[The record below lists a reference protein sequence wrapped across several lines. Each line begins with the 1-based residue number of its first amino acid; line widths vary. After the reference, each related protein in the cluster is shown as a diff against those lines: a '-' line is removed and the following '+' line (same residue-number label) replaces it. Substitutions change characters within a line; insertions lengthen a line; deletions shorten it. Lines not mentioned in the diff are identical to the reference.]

1 MQYSDKTKEKCPDL
15 TYGRCVDLGWGR
27 LAVLALPIV
36 LETSAQHG
44 VAFEGIAVLTPRAAG
59 VSEVVATLRTKAQL
73 LSVLFLE
80 VAPETTVLSTPLRLL
95 RLTRVC
101 GHFSSF

>member
-27 LAVLALPIV
+27 LAVLGLPVV

-44 VAFEGIAVLTPRAAG
+44 VAFVVSAVFAAG
-59 VSEVVATLRTKAQL
+59 TPGVAEVVAALRTKAQL

-80 VAPETTVLSTPLRLL
+80 VAPETTVLSTLLRLL